1 MKHTHMVLSIALA
14 SQLSLS
20 VSWAAEKIDFNSMIT
35 ENSRIKEDL
44 HENIRQNI
52 KLVQKPTQKTTIQ
65 VVDSDESNNVYV
77 STDREVVSN
86 SKVNRRA
93 MNRQFVKKQN
103 QKIDEEISASA
114 L

>member
-1 MKHTHMVLSIALA
+1 MKHTHMVLSIVLA

-20 VSWAAEKIDFNSMIT
+20 VSIAAEKIDFNSMIT

-52 KLVQKPTQKTTIQ
+52 KLAQKPTQKTTIQ

-77 STDREVVSN
+77 STDREMVSN
-86 SKVNRRA
+86 SKINRKS

-103 QKIDEEISASA
+103 QIIDEELSASS